1 MKGNSGKRKTLIR
14 YRLKRARATL
24 RVAQTLLQQGEDP
37 PSIVNRAYYAMF
49 YAALAL
55 LATIGQQTSKHSG
68 VLALFDQHFIKTQIL
83 PKEMGKF
90 LHKAFDTR
98 QTGDYEEE
106 AEITEEQATEILGFA
121 VQFVKSI
128 EEKLSSQS

>member
-1 MKGNSGKRKTLIR
+1 MKGNPGKTKALVR

-24 RVAQTLLQQGEDP
+24 QVAQTLFEQDEDP

-55 LATIGQQTSKHSG
+55 LATIGLQSSKHSG
-68 VLALFDQHFIKTQIL
+68 ILALFDQHFIKTQIL

-90 LHKAFDTR
+90 LHKAFDAR

-106 AEITEEQATEILGFA
+106 TEVTKEQASEVLGFA
-121 VQFVKSI
+121 VQFVNSI
-128 EEKLSSQS
+128 EEKLSKST

>member
-1 MKGNSGKRKTLIR
+1 MKGSSGKRKALSR
-14 YRLKRARATL
+14 YRMERARATL
-24 RVAQTLLQQGEDP
+24 RVAQTLLQQSEDP

-55 LATIGQQTSKHSG
+55 LATIGQQPSKHSG
-68 VLALFDQHFIKTQIL
+68 VLALFDQHFIKTQVL

-106 AEITEEQATEILGFA
+106 SEITREQAAEVLGFA

-128 EEKLSSQS
+128 EEKLSKST

>member
-1 MKGNSGKRKTLIR
+1 MKDNSGKRKVLIS
-14 YRLKRARATL
+14 YRMKRAHASL

-55 LATIGQQTSKHSG
+55 LATIDQQTSKHSG

-106 AEITEEQATEILGFA
+106 AEITEEQAAEVLGFA
-121 VQFVKSI
+121 VQFLKSI
-128 EEKLSSQS
+128 EEKLSK